1 MKASKA
7 LKGTHQAA
15 AASLPRTTERFQV
28 EGLDCGECGTNIR
41 TGLRQLAG
49 VQAINVN
56 VAAQEIAVTF
66 DPNRVQPDAIR
77 VQLEQLGVGCR

>member
-1 MKASKA
+1 MAMKAMKTARQS
-7 LKGTHQAA
+7 AA
-15 AASLPRTTERFQV
+15 AAQARITQRFPV